1 MHKPITRRPLRLE
14 KLSLSLLLFFV
25 YGTYAQDFSEV
36 LPGEERAANTIR
48 GGIPIPA
55 PARDRVRGEG
65 PFDTL
70 IIKDVMLIN
79 GEGAPPRGPVSIV
92 VSGDRIDSISN
103 SAPDIAGAEIINGNG
118 MYALPGFIDA
128 HTHIGT
134 PGQGLTGPITPPS
147 MCSNSGWRTALP
159 RCARLARLWGWTGP
173 SLIVIAARQVRS
185 PLRE

>member
-1 MHKPITRRPLRLE
+1 MRNSPTFCPLRSV
-14 KLSLSLLLFFV
+14 SLSLALLFFV
-25 YGTYAQDFSEV
+25 GYGAYAQDLGEV

-92 VSGDRIDSISN
+92 VSGD
-103 SAPDIAGAEIINGNG
+103 
-118 MYALPGFIDA
+118 
-128 HTHIGT
+128 
-134 PGQGLTGPITPPS
+134 
-147 MCSNSGWRTALP
+147 
-159 RCARLARLWGWTGP
+159 
-173 SLIVIAARQVRS
+173 
-185 PLRE
+185 